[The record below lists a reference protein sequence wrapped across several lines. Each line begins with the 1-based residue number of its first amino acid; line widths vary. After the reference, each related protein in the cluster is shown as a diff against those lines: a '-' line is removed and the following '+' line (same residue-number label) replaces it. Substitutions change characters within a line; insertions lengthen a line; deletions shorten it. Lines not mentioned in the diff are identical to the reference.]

1 VTASDEIGELHVA
14 AAAAP
19 AERAADG
26 RRHTCQRSLQRFS
39 SARRHS
45 MKSSTPKNIDRYIA
59 GFPTDVRP
67 TLERVRNTIRKALP
81 RAEEAIAYGIPAF
94 KVNGRTII
102 YFAGWKQHYSIYPA
116 NDRLVAAFKDVLKP
130 YEVNGKG
137 TIRFPLSQPVPVK
150 LIASLAK
157 FRAKEAANRASER
170 VARQ

>member
-1 VTASDEIGELHVA
+1 
-14 AAAAP
+14 
-19 AERAADG
+19 
-26 RRHTCQRSLQRFS
+26 
-39 SARRHS
+39 

-59 GFPTDVRP
+59 GFPANVRP

-137 TIRFPLSQPVPVK
+137 TIRFPLSHPVPVK

-157 FRAKEAANRASER
+157 FRAKEAAIRASES